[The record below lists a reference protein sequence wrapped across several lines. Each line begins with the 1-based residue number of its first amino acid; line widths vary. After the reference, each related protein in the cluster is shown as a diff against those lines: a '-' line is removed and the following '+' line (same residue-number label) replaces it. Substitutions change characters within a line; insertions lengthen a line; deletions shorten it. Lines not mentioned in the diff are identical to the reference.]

1 MPSHLRECDG
11 IPDRADDAGAAV
23 LEVLVLGVG
32 LLVPLLYGVLS
43 VMAVQSASYAATSAA
58 REASRAYVAAD
69 TPAQGLARAKVATRL
84 VLADAGVTSSGPA
97 VRCVGGCLVP
107 GSRVDVTVRVVVPL
121 PLLGDVELASAMVFD
136 LGVYV
141 VVVTVVVTVLSELG
155 RLSLRARDG
164 NGEETA

>member
-1 MPSHLRECDG
+1 MTAPRRTPMRRTRLRVKAGIAGMRWHLRKCDG
-11 IPDRADDAGAAV
+11 IPDVDDAGTAV

-43 VMAVQSASYAATSAA
+43 VMAVQSASYAATAAA

-69 TPAQGLARAKVATRL
+69 TPAQGLARARVATRL
-84 VLADAGVTSSGPA
+84 VLADAGVVSGGPT

-121 PLLGDVELASAMVFD
+121 PLLGGPGITVTGQESMPVDRYRSAP
-136 LGVYV
+136 
-141 VVVTVVVTVLSELG
+141 
-155 RLSLRARDG
+155 
-164 NGEETA
+164 

>member
-1 MPSHLRECDG
+1 MTGRPRAAAAIAPRPGRSLRWTAR
-11 IPDRADDAGAAV
+11 IPDLADDAGAAV

-69 TPAQGLARAKVATRL
+69 TPAQGLARARVATRL
-84 VLADAGVTSSGPA
+84 VLADAGVTSAGPT

-121 PLLGDVELASAMVFD
+121 PLLGGPGITVTGQESMPVDRYRSAP
-136 LGVYV
+136 
-141 VVVTVVVTVLSELG
+141 
-155 RLSLRARDG
+155 
-164 NGEETA
+164 

>member
-1 MPSHLRECDG
+1 MIRRPNEAGTR
-11 IPDRADDAGAAV
+11 DDSGTAV

-58 REASRAYVAAD
+58 REAARGYVTAD
-69 TPAQGLARAKVATRL
+69 SPLQGLARARVATRL
-84 VLADAGVTSSGPA
+84 VLGDAGVSSAGPT

-121 PLLGDVELASAMVFD
+121 PLLG
-136 LGVYV
+136 GPG
-141 VVVTVVVTVLSELG
+141 VTVTGQESMPVDRYRS
-155 RLSLRARDG
+155 AP
-164 NGEETA
+164 